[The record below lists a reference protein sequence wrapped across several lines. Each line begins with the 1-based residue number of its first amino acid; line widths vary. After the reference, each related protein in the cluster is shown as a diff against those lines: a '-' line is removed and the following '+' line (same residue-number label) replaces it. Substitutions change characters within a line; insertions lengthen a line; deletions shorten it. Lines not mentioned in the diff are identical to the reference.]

1 MMDPEPVSQLGPK
14 CSTVESLA
22 RRILLTLGNLLKIL
36 GGQRRQARVDG
47 ELAEGK
53 GEELIPVLP
62 QVIVGLLDLFAQV
75 AHRGRRRGGGS
86 FGGHG
91 LCDPPRKRRSRRLEG
106 SEAVRSLP
114 YEYLVPGY
122 AYYLPYI
129 PSLKISPLIRYV
141 RELEKEGRVEK
152 SNHIPRGMLE
162 FWLDPDSP
170 YFKEGKLDMNKEMV
184 LFCAGG
190 LRSALAAKTLKDMG
204 FEKVSHI
211 DGGFGAMKNSGFKVI
226 K

>member
-1 MMDPEPVSQLGPK
+1 MNMKIKSCQTLVQEALQDVK
-14 CSTVESLA
+14 TISTEEAFKMS
-22 RRILLTLGNLLKIL
+22 TDETCNLI
-36 GGQRRQARVDG
+36 D
-47 ELAEGK
+47 
-53 GEELIPVLP
+53 
-62 QVIVGLLDLFAQV
+62 
-75 AHRGRRRGGGS
+75 
-86 FGGHG
+86 
-91 LCDPPRKRRSRRLEG
+91 
-106 SEAVRSLP
+106 
-114 YEYLVPGY
+114 
-122 AYYLPYI
+122 
-129 PSLKISPLIRYV
+129 IRDI

-211 DGGFGAMKNSGFKVI
+211 DGGFGALRQSKFKI
-226 K
+226 I